1 MHIGKASVKLEAP
14 VFVECTASVVGDKE
28 SEGPL
33 GDGFDVVVKD
43 PMFGEDTWEKAE
55 SRLQEMT
62 VDKLFMKSGLQ
73 SSDVQYIFGGD
84 LLGQLIATSFGVQ
97 KFEIPVFGLYGA
109 CSTFGEAMS
118 LGALA
123 VSAGAADRV
132 IAVAS
137 SHFASAEKQF
147 RFPLEYGNQ
156 RPAASTWTVTG
167 CGAAMLWS
175 GSDTVGA
182 AQKSQAAKP
191 PKANNSETPKV
202 KITAFT
208 TGKIVDYGV
217 KDSMNM
223 GAAMAPAAADLIEN
237 NIKDFEIN
245 AGYYDKI
252 ITGDLGV
259 IGSGILTDMLLE
271 KGIDI
276 SANHLDC
283 GVMMYDAQTQDTKA
297 GGSGCGCSASV
308 FSSHIYANL
317 TSGKWK
323 RVLLVPTG
331 ALLSTVSYNEGQ
343 SVPGIAHG
351 VVIESE

>member
-1 MHIGKASVKLEAP
+1 MHIGKASVKLETP
-14 VFVECTASVVGDKE
+14 VFVECTASVVGEKE

-73 SSDVQYIFGGD
+73 SSDVRYIFGGD
-84 LLGQLIATSFGVQ
+84 LLGQLIATSFGLQ
-97 KFEIPVFGLYGA
+97 KFEIPLFGLYGA

-132 IAVAS
+132 IALAS

-167 CGAAMLWS
+167 CGAVILWS
-175 GSDTVGA
+175 GAETMCGT
-182 AQKSQAAKP
+182 QKSP
-191 PKANNSETPKV
+191 TANPPKV

-259 IGSGILTDMLLE
+259 IGSGILTDMLME

-283 GVMMYDAQTQDTKA
+283 GVMMYNAQTQDTKA

-308 FSSHIYANL
+308 FCSHIYANL
-317 TSGKWK
+317 ISGKWK

-351 VVIESE
+351 VVIEAE

>member
-1 MHIGKASVKLEAP
+1 MHIGKASVKLESP
-14 VFVECTASVVGDKE
+14 VFVECTASVVGEKE

-62 VDKLFMKSGLQ
+62 ADKLFMKSGLK
-73 SSDVQYIFGGD
+73 SSDVQYIFAGD
-84 LLGQLIATSFGVQ
+84 LLGQLIATSFGLQ
-97 KFEIPVFGLYGA
+97 KFEIPLFGLYGA

-132 IAVAS
+132 IALAS

-175 GSDTVGA
+175 GTETAGGT
-182 AQKSQAAKP
+182 QKSPTANP
-191 PKANNSETPKV
+191 PKENTLETPKV

-237 NIKDFEIN
+237 NIKDFGIN
-245 AGYYDKI
+245 AKHYDKI

-259 IGSGILTDMLLE
+259 IGSGILIDMLLE

-283 GVMMYDAQTQDTKA
+283 GVMMYDAQTQETKA

-308 FSSHIYANL
+308 FSSHIYGNL
-317 TSGKWK
+317 KSGKWK

>member
-1 MHIGKASVKLEAP
+1 MHAGKASILLDRP
-14 VFVECTASVVGDKE
+14 VYIESTASVVGQKE

-33 GDGFDVVVKD
+33 GDGFDVVVRD
-43 PMFGEDTWEKAE
+43 SMFGEDNWEKAE

-62 VDKLFMKSGLQ
+62 IDKLFIKSGLKYE
-73 SSDVQYIFGGD
+73 DVQYMFAGD
-84 LLGQLIATSFGVQ
+84 LLGQLIATSFGL
-97 KFEIPVFGLYGA
+97 KKYEIPLFGLYGA
-109 CSTFGEAMS
+109 CSTFGEALS
-118 LGALA
+118 LGSFM
-123 VSAGAADRV
+123 VSAGGADRV
-132 IAVAS
+132 ISLAS

-167 CGAAMLWS
+167 CGGVILS
-175 GSDTVGA
+175 SDMIC
-182 AQKSQAAKP
+182 
-191 PKANNSETPKV
+191 SEKNLPVV
-202 KITAFT
+202 KGFT

-237 NIKDFEIN
+237 NLKDLDLEVS
-245 AGYYDKI
+245 YYDRI
-252 ITGDLGV
+252 ITGDLGS
-259 IGSGILTDMLLE
+259 IGSKILMDMLME

-276 SANHLDC
+276 SCNHMDC
-283 GVMMYDAQTQDTKA
+283 GVEIFDAQTQETKA

-308 FSSHIYANL
+308 FCSYIYKNL
-317 TSGKWK
+317 IEGKWK
-323 RVLLVPTG
+323 RLLMIPTG

-351 VVIESE
+351 VMIERM